1 MNNKISKKPSF
12 VFGYWR
18 PWDEKQN
25 IFDSYWDYLKDVS
38 LANYSAN
45 AVGAY
50 IESASQEQIKAINEL
65 SQVVE
70 GGISVV
76 SNHLSK
82 LNYQMEIIDRSLSHI
97 NSQLLFLNRQ
107 LDIMIEQQKLSNILL
122 NNIVEIL
129 RVPDSEKERQHSIEL
144 GIKFFVNASKDSDL
158 YDDALEELLKAES
171 LMRQDYFVLHRIGSI
186 HLYAEKHLNPS
197 KALDYFL
204 RAAKYAS
211 VESDSNAI
219 RLVNFL
225 TEDLNNDNTNIDK
238 AKSIG
243 LLASESY
250 EKAAFS
256 AYVLGQFNDAVTYQS
271 KALYLNKTPQ
281 NHFLLAK
288 YQARNGQINNASAN
302 LNECIDQE
310 PILALACFKELD
322 LINEPDIL
330 KLISNKNND
339 IDNRIKTLAEKW
351 SHIKSEESE
360 NITNDLNE
368 LLKKSYDIKSSEYEN
383 YLAKYQSAT
392 TELSILK
399 SKIETLIE
407 LVHNSVFTSFNS
419 NKIDKIIF
427 ELHQAK
433 KLPYEKMQIVYNRL
447 LSEIEQ
453 DKLQIGSK
461 YAGGVVFYLDE
472 SGKHGLV
479 IAEDDFGYAIWGGE
493 CETGASANGIA
504 DGSGEKNTK
513 TIVAIAGWQFNK
525 TWFGKI
531 KVQTTTAAKLC
542 LESNHNGFNDWYL
555 PTIEELKLLRR
566 NLVSNPHTPSS
577 KYKDGDKELV
587 HPSGLFFR
595 YGTYWSSSEFWGN
608 SEKPKAEFA
617 FGYRLIITVHIRAE
631 LGRAA
636 FLRKNDKC
644 YVRGVRVF

>member
-1 MNNKISKKPSF
+1 
-12 VFGYWR
+12 
-18 PWDEKQN
+18 
-25 IFDSYWDYLKDVS
+25 
-38 LANYSAN
+38 
-45 AVGAY
+45 
-50 IESASQEQIKAINEL
+50 
-65 SQVVE
+65 
-70 GGISVV
+70 
-76 SNHLSK
+76 
-82 LNYQMEIIDRSLSHI
+82 MERVDRNLSHI
-97 NSQLLFLNRQ
+97 NSQLLFINRQ
-107 LDIMIEQQKLSNILL
+107 LDIMIEQQKLSNMLL

-186 HLYAEKHLNPS
+186 YLHVQKHLNPS

-225 TEDLNNDNTNIDK
+225 TEDLNNDSTKIDK
-238 AKSIG
+238 AEQSIG

-288 YQARNGQINNASAN
+288 YQARIGEINNASAN

-310 PILALACFKELD
+310 PILAIACFKELD
-322 LINEPDIL
+322 LINEPEIL

-360 NITNDLNE
+360 NIIHDLNDL
-368 LLKKSYDIKSSEYEN
+368 LRKSYEIKKTEYEN
-383 YLAKYQSAT
+383 FSAKYKNAT
-392 TELSILK
+392 SELSLLK

-407 LVHNSVFTSFNS
+407 SVPNIIFPSFTSS
-419 NKIDKIIF
+419 KIDKIIF
-427 ELHQAK
+427 DLHQAK
-433 KLPYEKMQIVYNRL
+433 MLPYEKMQIVFNRL

-453 DKLQIGSK
+453 DKIKIGSK
-461 YAGGVVFYLDE
+461 YAGGFVFYLDE
-472 SGKHGLV
+472 SEKHGLV

-493 CETGASANGIA
+493 CETGASAYGIA

-513 TIVAIAGWQFNK
+513 IIDSIASWQFKK

-531 KVQTTTAAKLC
+531 KEPTTTAAKLC

-555 PTIEELKLLRR
+555 PTIEELKLLHR
-566 NLVSNPHTPSS
+566 NLASNPTSGNWS
-577 KYKDGDKELV
+577 NGDKVVV

-595 YGTYWSSSEFWGN
+595 YGFYWSSTEFWGN
-608 SEKPKAEFA
+608 SENRKAECA
-617 FGYRLIITVHIRAE
+617 FGYLFGHKGDPKYGQKNVRI
-631 LGRAA
+631 LG
-636 FLRKNDKC
+636 KNQKLQ
-644 YVRGVRVF
+644 VRGVRVF